1 MIKQAIDDSPK
12 IALDPERLGGKVNF
26 NLIFGRSGPVHIE
39 IGSGKGS
46 FLLSQSLHN
55 PQVNFLGVEWARKY
69 CQYCVDRFGRRGIEN
84 VRMIRADA
92 ADFVSRF
99 IPDSSVA
106 CFHVYFPDP
115 WPKTRHH
122 KRRFL
127 SDCNIPHLFRCLNQD
142 GTIRFVTDDA
152 KYYEATTALIEKFD
166 YYWEKRDFIPLPGT
180 PDGELVGTNYERKYR
195 QEGRSVY
202 AMVIRKRTE
211 VGIMACSPMRVLLH
225 PPVKSSDKIYHRS

>member
-1 MIKQAIDDSPK
+1 MIKRAIDGFPK
-12 IALDPERLGGKVNF
+12 IALDPEMLGEKVDF
-26 NLIFGRSGPVHIE
+26 DLVFGRSGPVHVE

-46 FLLSQSLHN
+46 FLLSQATYSPHI
-55 PQVNFLGVEWARKY
+55 NFLGIEWARKY
-69 CQYCVDRFGRRGIEN
+69 CRFCIDRFGRRGIDN

-127 SDCNIPHLFRCLNQD
+127 SNCNIPHLFRCLKPD
-142 GTIRFVTDDA
+142 GTIRFVTDDV
-152 KYYEATTALIEKFD
+152 KYYEATIKMFQMLD
-166 YYWEKRDFIPLPGT
+166 LYWEKRDFIPLPGT
-180 PDGELVGTNYERKYR
+180 PDGEYVGTNYERKYR
-195 QEGRSVY
+195 KEGRSVF
-202 AMVIRKRTE
+202 AMEIRKRAE
-211 VGIMACSPMRVLLH
+211 NGITVYSPMRILLN
-225 PPVKSSDKIYHRS
+225 PPVKPSDNIFHRS

>member
-1 MIKQAIDDSPK
+1 MIKRAIDDFPK
-12 IALDPERLGGKVNF
+12 IALDPEMLGEKVNF
-26 NLIFGRSGPVHIE
+26 DLIFGRSGPVHIE

-55 PQVNFLGVEWARKY
+55 PHVNFLGIEWARKY

-127 SDCNIPHLFRCLNQD
+127 SNCNIPHLYRCLNLD

-152 KYYEATTALIEKFD
+152 QYYQATTVLVQELGF
-166 YYWEKRDFIPLPGT
+166 YWEARDFIPLPGT
-180 PDGELVGTNYERKYR
+180 PEGELVGTNYERKYR
-195 QEGRSVY
+195 KEGRSVY
-202 AMVIRKRTE
+202 AMEIQKRTVAGVYE
-211 VGIMACSPMRVLLH
+211 YPSMRVLLN
-225 PPVKSSDKIYHRS
+225 PTVKSSDKIYHRS

>member
-1 MIKQAIDDSPK
+1 MIKRAIDDFPR
-12 IALDPERLGGKVNF
+12 IALDPEMLGEKVDF
-26 NLIFGRSGPVHIE
+26 DLIFRRSGPVHVE

-46 FLLSQSLHN
+46 FLLSQSIHS
-55 PQVNFLGVEWARKY
+55 PHINFLGIEWARKY
-69 CQYCVDRFGRRGIEN
+69 CRYCIDRFGRRGIEN

-92 ADFVSRF
+92 ADFVCRF

-127 SDCNIPHLFRCLNQD
+127 SDGNIPHLFRCLNPD

-152 KYYEATTALIEKFD
+152 KYYEATVTLIQKLD

-195 QEGRSVY
+195 NEGRPVF
-202 AMVIRKRTE
+202 AIEIRKRTV
-211 VGIMACSPMRVLLH
+211 VGVYEYPSMRVLLN
-225 PPVKSSDKIYHRS
+225 PPVKISDKIYHRS

>member
-1 MIKQAIDDSPK
+1 MIKRAIEDFPK
-12 IALDPERLGGKVNF
+12 IALNPEMLGGKVNF
-26 NLIFGRSGPVHIE
+26 DLIFGRSGPVHVE
-39 IGSGKGS
+39 IGCGKGS
-46 FLLSQSLHN
+46 FLLSQALHS
-55 PQVNFLGVEWARKY
+55 PHVNFLGIEWARKY
-69 CQYCVDRFGRRGIEN
+69 CQYCVDRFGRWGIEN

-92 ADFVSRF
+92 GDFVSRF

-127 SDCNIPHLFRCLNQD
+127 SNCNIPHLYRCLSYD

-152 KYYEATTALIEKFD
+152 KYYEATNDLVQKFGV
-166 YYWEKRDFIPLPGT
+166 YWEARDFMPLSGT
-180 PDGELVGTNYERKYR
+180 PEGELVGTNYERKYR
-195 QEGRSVY
+195 KEGRSVY

-211 VGIMACSPMRVLLH
+211 SGIMACSPMRVLLNT
-225 PPVKSSDKIYHRS
+225 PVKSSDKIYHRS

>member
-1 MIKQAIDDSPK
+1 MWKLALGRALSCLPRHLHSPQ
-12 IALDPERLGGKVNF
+12 I
-26 NLIFGRSGPVHIE
+26 
-39 IGSGKGS
+39 
-46 FLLSQSLHN
+46 
-55 PQVNFLGVEWARKY
+55 NFLGIEWARKY
-69 CQYCVDRFGRRGIEN
+69 CQYCIDRFGRRGIEN

-127 SDCNIPHLFRCLNQD
+127 SDSNFPHLFRCLNPD

-152 KYYEATTALIEKFD
+152 KYFEATEVLIQKHGL
-166 YYWEKRDFIPLPGT
+166 YWEKRDFIPLPGT
-180 PDGELVGTNYERKYR
+180 PEGELVGTNYERKYR
-195 QEGRSVY
+195 KEGRPVY
-202 AMVIRKRTE
+202 AMEIRKR
-211 VGIMACSPMRVLLH
+211 VCRWSFRVFPNEGFAEFNGQIL
-225 PPVKSSDKIYHRS
+225 R

>member
-1 MIKQAIDDSPK
+1 MIKRAIDDFPK
-12 IALDPERLGGKVNF
+12 IALNPEILGEKVNF
-26 NLIFGRSGPVHIE
+26 DLIFGRSGPVHVE

-55 PQVNFLGVEWARKY
+55 PHINFLGIEWARKY
-69 CQYCVDRFGRRGIEN
+69 CRYCIDRFGRRGIEN

-92 ADFVSRF
+92 ADFVSRH

-127 SDCNIPHLFRCLNQD
+127 SESNIPHLYRCLISD

-152 KYYEATTALIEKFD
+152 KYYDATIMLIKRLD
-166 YYWEKRDFIPLPGT
+166 LYWEKRDFIPLQGT
-180 PDGELVGTNYERKYR
+180 PEGELVGTNYERKY
-195 QEGRSVY
+195 QKEGRPVY
-202 AMVIRKRTE
+202 AMEIRKRSVVSVFE
-211 VGIMACSPMRVLLH
+211 YSPMRVLLNS
-225 PPVKSSDKIYHRS
+225 PVKSSDNIYHRS

>member
-1 MIKQAIDDSPK
+1 MIKRAIDDFPK
-12 IALDPERLGGKVNF
+12 IALDPELLGEKVNF
-26 NLIFGRSGPVHIE
+26 DLIFGRSGPVHVE
-39 IGSGKGS
+39 IGCGKGS
-46 FLLSQSLHN
+46 FLLSQAEYSPHI
-55 PQVNFLGVEWARKY
+55 NFLGIEWARKY
-69 CQYCVDRFGRRGIEN
+69 CRYCIDRFGRRGIDS

-127 SDCNIPHLFRCLNQD
+127 SDGNIPHLFRCLKPN

-152 KYYEATTALIEKFD
+152 KYYEATVILFQRID
-166 YYWEKRDFIPLPGT
+166 CYWEIRDFIPLSGT
-180 PDGELVGTNYERKYR
+180 PEGELVGTNYERKYR
-195 QEGRSVY
+195 KEGRSVF
-202 AMVIRKRTE
+202 AMEIRKRNDT
-211 VGIMACSPMRVLLH
+211 GITAYSPMRVLLN
-225 PPVKSSDKIYHRS
+225 PPVKSSDKIFHRS